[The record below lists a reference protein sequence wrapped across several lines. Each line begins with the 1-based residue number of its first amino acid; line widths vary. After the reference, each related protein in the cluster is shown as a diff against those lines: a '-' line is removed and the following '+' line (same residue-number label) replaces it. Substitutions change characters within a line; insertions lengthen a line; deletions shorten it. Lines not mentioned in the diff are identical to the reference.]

1 MFFVHNV
8 LLDILFEFCLTSK
21 KILVEFSLFIWIFK
35 NKLFINTRRF
45 FFSFEYDDI
54 ILKIVKISILKQ

>member
-8 LLDILFEFCLTSK
+8 LLDILFEFCLTFNFFLLNFHFSFGYL
-21 KILVEFSLFIWIFK
+21 KINDLLIHGDS
-35 NKLFINTRRF
+35 F
-45 FFSFEYDDI
+45 FFEYDDI